1 MSELVNILIFLWTFL
16 WREEER
22 ENKKQWNI
30 ETPRYV
36 EIKKR
41 GNHSTK
47 QNTIVH
53 QDPPTQKRRRR
64 GVTYTLFYLITY
76 SVFRGRVYEYITHSS
91 SYFSY
96 FSSAW
101 FKFGVLSV
109 VWKYAFFF
117 SMRVGSRG
125 SLPPWLP
132 VRLVRV
138 FSARSSPLLRGSR
151 FRRLVP
157 FLPHSW
163 TLI

>member
-1 MSELVNILIFLWTFL
+1 MDVFMK
-16 WREEER
+16 RRRER
-22 ENKKQWNI
+22 EQETMKHWN
-30 ETPRYV
+30 TTLRWN
-36 EIKKR
+36 KKR
-41 GNHSTK
+41 GQPFNQTKHDRPPRSTDTK
-47 QNTIVH
+47 AEEKGGHLHALLPDN
-53 QDPPTQKRRRR
+53 
-64 GVTYTLFYLITY
+64 LLCF
-76 SVFRGRVYEYITHSS
+76 SWGRVYSYITHSS

-151 FRRLVP
+151 FRRHVP